1 MLQTPH
7 QARHAAVHIRPRMLR
22 QLAAEGLPEAPAQAP
37 GELPRGSLRPTGGD
51 ARDGQKG
58 GRVGGGGAG
67 RHRRGGA
74 GALPSRRPQ
83 PQGGPFDS
91 PR

>member
-1 MLQTPH
+1 MFQTPH
-7 QARHAAVHIRPRMLR
+7 QARHAAVHIRPRM

-74 GALPSRRPQ
+74 GALRRPQ